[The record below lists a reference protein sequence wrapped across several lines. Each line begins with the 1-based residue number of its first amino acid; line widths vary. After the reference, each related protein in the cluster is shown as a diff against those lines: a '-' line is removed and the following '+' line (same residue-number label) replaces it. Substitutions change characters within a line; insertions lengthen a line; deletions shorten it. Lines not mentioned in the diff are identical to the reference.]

1 MLFETNFPVIVTSIL
16 LVAPGLPQGATQ
28 TGAAPQVLF
37 VCEHGAAKSVIAAA
51 HFNKLAKERGLPH
64 RAIARGTNPDPIVSP
79 KVVSGLQSEGLTVAR
94 EKPKLVAD
102 NEVTGAT
109 RIITLGC
116 KLPQKASVT
125 DWNDVPPVGQDF
137 GAASRNI
144 RNHVER
150 LLAELSKERAL
161 SKGK

>member
-1 MLFETNFPVIVTSIL
+1 MLSPAFVIAIL
-16 LVAPGLPQGATQ
+16 LVTPALQGVAQ
-28 TGAAPQVLF
+28 TTNAAPQVLF

-64 RAIARGTNPDPIVSP
+64 RAIARGTQPAPIVSP
-79 KVVSGLQSEGLTVAR
+79 KVVSGLQSEGITVVQ
-94 EKPKLVAD
+94 ETPKLVTD
-102 NEVTGAT
+102 NDVSGAM

-125 DWNDVPPVGQDF
+125 DWNHLPSVGQDCP
-137 GAASRNI
+137 AASRAI

-150 LLAELSKERAL
+150 LLAELSKEQAR
-161 SKGK
+161 SEGK